1 MLNIFCCGLKT
12 PLTIKLLTVILLLLL
27 HSHGA
32 TIAANA
38 SNPTLHQAQG
48 PTAT

>member
-1 MLNIFCCGLKT
+1 MLELN
-12 PLTIKLLTVILLLLL
+12 KLLTVILLLLL

-32 TIAANA
+32 TITANA
-38 SNPTLHQAQG
+38 STPTLHQAQG